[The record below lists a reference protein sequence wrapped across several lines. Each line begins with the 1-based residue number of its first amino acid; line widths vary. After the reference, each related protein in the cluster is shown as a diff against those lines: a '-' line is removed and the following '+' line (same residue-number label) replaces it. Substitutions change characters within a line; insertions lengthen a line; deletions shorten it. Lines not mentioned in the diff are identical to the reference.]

1 MQQNP
6 FTPFFNYSSGSSVL
20 ESLEK
25 KQAQNLYTGILSRGK
40 TKRLRNF
47 LKGRSPD
54 LLNLAAV
61 VKSICLG
68 SRHYSGLRSVEISKI
83 RGSEGR
89 SKDFDISFRPLLKN
103 QRDRWQSVATAR
115 LEDKPLPPVE
125 LVQVGDTYFVRDGH
139 HRISVSKAL
148 GEEFIEATIVSWE
161 VCDPKGATH
170 PALST
175 KP

>member
-1 MQQNP
+1 MQQNRNNS
-6 FTPFFNYSSGSSVL
+6 FFSYQTDSLDL
-20 ESLEK
+20 ESSIR
-25 KQAQNLYTGILSRGK
+25 KQAQGLYTGILSSGK

-47 LKGRSPD
+47 LRGRSVE
-54 LLNLAAV
+54 LLNLDIV

-68 SRHYSGLRSVEISKI
+68 SRHYSGVQSVEISKI

-103 QRDRWQSVATAR
+103 HAQRWQSVAAAR
-115 LEDKPLPPVE
+115 LENKPLPPVE
-125 LVQVGDTYFVRDGH
+125 LVQVGNTYFVRDGH

-148 GEEFIEATIVSWE
+148 GEEFIDAVLVSWDL
-161 VCDPKGATH
+161 CDPKDAAH

-175 KP
+175 Q